1 MDGLRLEHFMRA
13 GDDLERAQY
22 QVLGRLQQ
30 VRQAFSRNIVYPFL
44 ADLIRLFGSLSQI
57 VENLDQMRNAVPGK
71 LEGLDLETAQL
82 IRQQPTFGSDQLG
95 ALEELIRWALP
106 LVQDAIEEGRT
117 IFEFVDENL
126 HLEEVG
132 IVSSYLE
139 EGYLIVPD
147 RMTSQ
152 LHVLQYSLSVFVRA
166 DERYR
171 SLRTT
176 YVRSVPRGSVY
187 PSPQSIKLD
196 LVQDIPDLPNPAT
209 YFFATELD
217 FPFEPT
223 MLPVAKRKLMRYLS
237 TQQGL
242 A

>member
-1 MDGLRLEHFMRA
+1 MDGLRIEHFICA

-22 QVLGRLQQ
+22 QVLARLQD

-44 ADLIRLFGSLSQI
+44 SDLIQLFGTLRQM
-57 VENLDQMRNAVPGK
+57 VDNLDQIQQAVPGSI
-71 LEGLDLETAQL
+71 EGIDWNTAQL
-82 IRQQPTFGSDQLG
+82 IRQQPQWGDDLMNT
-95 ALEELIRWALP
+95 LEELIRWALP

-117 IFEFVDENL
+117 IFEFVDDNL

-132 IVSSYLE
+132 IVPSYVE

-152 LHVLQYSLSVFVRA
+152 LHVLQYSLSVFTRA

-176 YVRSVPRGSVY
+176 YVRSVSRRNVY
-187 PSPQSIKLD
+187 PSPRSIKME
-196 LVQDIPDLPNPAT
+196 LVNEIPDLPNPAT
-209 YFFATELD
+209 YFAATELD
-217 FPFEPT
+217 FPFEAT
-223 MLPVAKRKLMRYLS
+223 TLPVAKRKLMRYLS
-237 TQQGL
+237 SPQGM